1 MANCIEQLYNVGN
14 CLALA
19 IFLVARPRGPLRG
32 YHGTSPVFYSEF
44 YMTWDPSLTE
54 FIRPPNISI
63 ASLLLAYS
71 SFLILCIVDFF
82 IINLVLK
89 VS

>member
-1 MANCIEQLYNVGN
+1 MASCIELLYNVGN
-14 CLALA
+14 FLVLA
-19 IFLVARPRGPLRG
+19 IFLVARPRGPFRG
-32 YHGTSPVFYSEF
+32 YQGQALFFFGVYL
-44 YMTWDPSLTE
+44 TWDPSLTE

-63 ASLLLAYS
+63 ASLLLACS
-71 SFLILCIVDFF
+71 SFLIFCIVDFF